1 MKRWLKMKIV
11 LGAAALLFV
20 GAAAYTA
27 YMYHSF
33 KTAAHAMYHPR
44 SLVQPGVV
52 SAVATGGAGRSVI
65 ADNGSS
71 APNPAAISQFKP
83 FTVLVLGVDQR
94 PHDSGRSDTMIVLS
108 VNPAAGSM
116 LMFNIPRDTRTELI
130 GRGREDKINHAFAFG
145 GVDMS
150 IRTVEHFLNHPID
163 YYVQMNMEGFAK
175 MVDLVG
181 GVTVN
186 NPLDF
191 QYEGHHF
198 AQGNLTLN
206 GTEALA
212 YARMRFDDPRG
223 DLGRNAR
230 QRELLKQILAQSVSK
245 EGLLRAKPILE
256 AAGEQI
262 RTDITFDDMTTF
274 LTRIGPSLKQT
285 DTVELKGHG
294 SKINGVYYY
303 FVDDQERQRIHELL
317 EKHLLTTAVS
327 PN

>member
-1 MKRWLKMKIV
+1 MKRWLKMT
-11 LGAAALLFV
+11 LAAAALLMV
-20 GAAAYTA
+20 GAGAYTA
-27 YMYHSF
+27 YVYHSVQ
-33 KTAAHAMYHPR
+33 TAANAMYHPR
-44 SLVQPGVV
+44 SIVQPAAI
-52 SAVATGGAGRSVI
+52 STLATGGAGRPAVTS
-65 ADNGSS
+65 NGSGT
-71 APNPAAISQFKP
+71 PNPAAISQFKP

-94 PHDSGRSDTMIVLS
+94 PHDRGRSDTMIVLS
-108 VNPAAGSM
+108 VNPAEGTV

-150 IRTVEHFLNHPID
+150 IRTVEHFLNHPMD

-175 MVDLVG
+175 MVDLLG
-181 GVTVN
+181 GVAVN
-186 NPLDF
+186 NPHDF

-198 AQGNLTLN
+198 TQGSLKLN

-230 QRELLKQILAQSVSK
+230 QRELLKQIAAQVISK
-245 EGLLRAKPILE
+245 EGLLKVKPILQ

-274 LTRIGPSLKQT
+274 LTRIGPSLRQT
-285 DTVELKGHG
+285 DMVELKGHG
-294 SKINGVYYY
+294 TKINGVYYY
-303 FVDDQERQRIHELL
+303 IVDDQERQRIRGLM
-317 EKHLLTTAVS
+317 EKHLLTTSIS
-327 PN
+327 P

>member
-1 MKRWLKMKIV
+1 MKRWLKII

-33 KTAAHAMYHPR
+33 KTAANAMYHPR
-44 SLVQPGVV
+44 SIAQPGVI
-52 SAVATGGAGRSVI
+52 SAVATGGAGRSGGI
-65 ADNGSS
+65 DIGLS

-83 FTVLVLGVDQR
+83 FTVLVLGVDRR

-150 IRTVEHFLNHPID
+150 IHTVEHFLNHPID
-163 YYVQMNMEGFAK
+163 YYVQVNMEGFAK
-175 MVDLVG
+175 LVDLVG
-181 GVTVN
+181 GVTVH

-198 AQGNLTLN
+198 AQGNLKLN

-245 EGLLRAKPILE
+245 EGLLKAKPILE

-262 RTDITFDDMTTF
+262 RTDMTFDDMTTF

-303 FVDDQERQRIHELL
+303 IVDNHERQRIHDLL

-327 PN
+327 P

>member
-1 MKRWLKMKIV
+1 MKRWLKV
-11 LGAAALLFV
+11 TLGAVALLVV
-20 GAAAYTA
+20 GGAAYTV
-27 YMYHSF
+27 YVYHFF
-33 KTAAHAMYHPR
+33 KTAANAMYHPR
-44 SLVQPGVV
+44 SIVQPGAV
-52 SAVATGGAGRSVI
+52 STLATGGAGRSVGT
-65 ADNGSS
+65 DTGSS
-71 APNPAAISQFKP
+71 TPNPAAISQFKP
-83 FTVLVLGVDQR
+83 FTVLVLGVDRR
-94 PHDSGRSDTMIVLS
+94 PHDPGRSDTMIVLS
-108 VNPAAGSM
+108 VNPANGSM
-116 LMFNIPRDTRTELI
+116 LMFNIPRDTRTELV

-181 GVTVN
+181 GVEVY

-198 AQGNLTLN
+198 AQGNLNLN

-230 QRELLKQILAQSVSK
+230 QRELLKQILAQSISK
-245 EGLLRAKPILE
+245 EGLLRVKPILE

-262 RTDITFDDMTTF
+262 RTDISFDDMKTF

-285 DTVELKGHG
+285 DTVEIKGHG

-303 FVDDQERQRIHELL
+303 IVDEQERQRIHGVL
-317 EKHLLTTAVS
+317 EKHLLTTPAS
-327 PN
+327 P

>member
-1 MKRWLKMKIV
+1 MKRWLKV
-11 LGAAALLFV
+11 TLGAVALLVV
-20 GAAAYTA
+20 GGATYTV
-27 YMYHSF
+27 YVYHSF
-33 KTAAHAMYHPR
+33 KTAANAMYHPR
-44 SLVQPGVV
+44 SIVQPGAV
-52 SAVATGGAGRSVI
+52 STLATGGAGRSVGT
-65 ADNGSS
+65 DTGSS
-71 APNPAAISQFKP
+71 TPNPAAISQFKP
-83 FTVLVLGVDQR
+83 FTVLVLGVDRR
-94 PHDSGRSDTMIVLS
+94 PHDPGRSDTMIVLS
-108 VNPAAGSM
+108 VNPANGSM
-116 LMFNIPRDTRTELI
+116 LMFNIPRDTRTELV

-181 GVTVN
+181 GVEVY

-198 AQGNLTLN
+198 AQGNLNLN

-230 QRELLKQILAQSVSK
+230 QRELLKQILAQSISK
-245 EGLLRAKPILE
+245 EGLLRVKPILE

-262 RTDITFDDMTTF
+262 RTDISFDDMKTF
-274 LTRIGPSLKQT
+274 LTRIGPSLEQT
-285 DTVELKGHG
+285 DTVEIKGHG

-303 FVDDQERQRIHELL
+303 IVDEQERQRIHGVL
-317 EKHLLTTAVS
+317 EKHLLTTPAS
-327 PN
+327 P

>member
-1 MKRWLKMKIV
+1 MKRWLKMT
-11 LGAAALLFV
+11 LGAAALLVV
-20 GAAAYTA
+20 GATAYTA
-27 YMYHSF
+27 YVYHSF
-33 KTAAHAMYHPR
+33 KTAANAMYHPR
-44 SLVQPGVV
+44 SIVQPGAV
-52 SAVATGGAGRSVI
+52 STLATGGAGRSV
-65 ADNGSS
+65 DTDSGSS
-71 APNPAAISQFKP
+71 TPNPAAISQFKP
-83 FTVLVLGVDQR
+83 FTVLVLGVDRR
-94 PHDSGRSDTMIVLS
+94 PHDPGRSDTMIVLS
-108 VNPAAGSM
+108 VNPAEGSM

-181 GVTVN
+181 GVEVH

-198 AQGNLTLN
+198 AQGNLNLN
-206 GTEALA
+206 GAEALA

-230 QRELLKQILAQSVSK
+230 QRELLKQILAQSISK
-245 EGLLRAKPILE
+245 EGLLRVKPILE

-285 DTVELKGHG
+285 DSVELKGHG
-294 SKINGVYYY
+294 RKINGVYYY
-303 FVDDQERQRIHELL
+303 IVDEQERQRIHGVL
-317 EKHLLTTAVS
+317 EKHMLTTAIS
-327 PN
+327 P

>member
-1 MKRWLKMKIV
+1 MKRWLKV
-11 LGAAALLFV
+11 TLGAVALLVV
-20 GAAAYTA
+20 GGATYTV
-27 YMYHSF
+27 YVYHSF
-33 KTAAHAMYHPR
+33 KTAANAMYHPR
-44 SLVQPGVV
+44 SIVQPGAV
-52 SAVATGGAGRSVI
+52 STLATGGAGRSVGT
-65 ADNGSS
+65 DTGSS
-71 APNPAAISQFKP
+71 TPNPAAISQFKP
-83 FTVLVLGVDQR
+83 FTVLVLGVDRR
-94 PHDSGRSDTMIVLS
+94 PHDPGRSDTMIVLS
-108 VNPAAGSM
+108 VNPANGSM
-116 LMFNIPRDTRTELI
+116 LMFNIPRDTRTELV

-181 GVTVN
+181 GVEVY

-198 AQGNLTLN
+198 AQGNLNLN

-230 QRELLKQILAQSVSK
+230 QRELLKQILAQSISK
-245 EGLLRAKPILE
+245 EGLLRVKPILE

-262 RTDITFDDMTTF
+262 RTDISFDDMKTF

-285 DTVELKGHG
+285 DTVEIKGHG

-303 FVDDQERQRIHELL
+303 IVDEQERQRIHGVL
-317 EKHLLTTAVS
+317 EKHLLTTPAS
-327 PN
+327 P

>member
-1 MKRWLKMKIV
+1 MKRWLKV
-11 LGAAALLFV
+11 TLGAVALLVV
-20 GAAAYTA
+20 GGATYTI
-27 YMYHSF
+27 YVYHSF
-33 KTAAHAMYHPR
+33 KTAANAMYHPR
-44 SLVQPGVV
+44 SIVQPGAV
-52 SAVATGGAGRSVI
+52 STLATGGAGHSVGTDTG
-65 ADNGSS
+65 AST
-71 APNPAAISQFKP
+71 PNPAAISQFKP
-83 FTVLVLGVDQR
+83 FTVLVLGVDRR
-94 PHDSGRSDTMIVLS
+94 PHDPGRSDTMIVLS
-108 VNPAAGSM
+108 VNPANGSM

-150 IRTVEHFLNHPID
+150 IRTVEHFLNHSID

-181 GVTVN
+181 GVEVY

-198 AQGNLTLN
+198 AQGNLSLN

-230 QRELLKQILAQSVSK
+230 QRELLKQILAQSISK
-245 EGLLRAKPILE
+245 EGLLRVKPILE

-285 DTVELKGHG
+285 DTVEVKGHG

-303 FVDDQERQRIHELL
+303 IVDEQERERIHGVL
-317 EKHLLTTAVS
+317 ERHLLTTAAS
-327 PN
+327 P